1 MTQQWYQI
9 RVKGH
14 LDQQL
19 WSNWLQGLTITHLAN
34 GETLLSGALADQA
47 ALYGVIHKLE
57 SQGVSLLALCRMFPD
72 GTPPP
77 S

>member
-1 MTQQWYQI
+1 MTQQFYQI

-19 WSNWLQGLTITHLAN
+19 WSNWLQGLTITHLEN
-34 GETLLSGALADQA
+34 GKASFL
-47 ALYGVIHKLE
+47 VP
-57 SQGVSLLALCRMFPD
+57 SLIRQLCMVCFI
-72 GTPPP
+72 